1 MVHSPNRKY
10 IDKIIEESRRMMGV
24 MIERYSCRTLAV
36 SYIRKHCGAG
46 TGISYWAVGISSA
59 SSVVSHGSGTYIARN
74 PIRLTLPSPPVA
86 LDSTKA
92 AECPERLT
100 MAMMSGEVDGR
111 WKASPHRLQKTS
123 CYSGLS
129 FLSQSSVQTCL

>member
-74 PIRLTLPSPPVA
+74 PIRLTLPSPRPGQHQGCRVPGKTDHGYDVWGSRRPLESIATQAPKDLMLFRTILPVP
-86 LDSTKA
+86 K
-92 AECPERLT
+92 
-100 MAMMSGEVDGR
+100 
-111 WKASPHRLQKTS
+111 
-123 CYSGLS
+123 
-129 FLSQSSVQTCL
+129 